1 MPTESQREAFRKVL
15 RRAREE
21 HGLSKRGLALKIGMT
36 QSAVWQWEEGRVS
49 PRPEVVAVLER
60 TLDLAPGALALLLG
74 YLPPEGVSKAPVS
87 VTEAIEADPRLG
99 SRERKLL
106 LAMYRE
112 LVRQRKNDDGT
123 A

>member
-21 HGLSKRGLALKIGMT
+21 HGLSKRGLALKIGVT

-49 PRPEVVAVLER
+49 PRPELVAVLER
-60 TLDLAPGALALLLG
+60 ALDLAPGALALLLG
-74 YLPPEGVSKAPVS
+74 YLPPEGVSKARVS

-99 SRERKLL
+99 RRERKLL
-106 LAMYRE
+106 RAMYRE
-112 LVRQRKNDDGT
+112 LVRQRENGDGT

>member
-1 MPTESQREAFRKVL
+1 VPTESQREAFRKAL

-21 HGLSKRGLALKIGMT
+21 HGLSKRGLALRIGVT

-49 PRPEVVAVLER
+49 PRPELLAVLER
-60 TLDLAPGALALLLG
+60 ALDLAPGGLAYLLG
-74 YLPPEGVSKAPVS
+74 YLPPAGVSKAPAS

-99 SRERKLL
+99 NRERKLL
-106 LAMYRE
+106 VAMYHE
-112 LVRQRKNDDGT
+112 LVRQREDGDGT